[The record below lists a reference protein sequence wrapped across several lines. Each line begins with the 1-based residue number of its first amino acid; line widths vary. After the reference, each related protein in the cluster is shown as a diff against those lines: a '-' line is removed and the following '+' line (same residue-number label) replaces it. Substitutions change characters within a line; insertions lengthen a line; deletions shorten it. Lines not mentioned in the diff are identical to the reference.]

1 MTKLLVTG
9 SCITERVKRLVGNEI
24 EIGIGIPTIKSR
36 ASNIPK
42 DKGNGIQDYMNPW
55 YRGSTDKIF
64 VEYIGSK
71 MGIQV
76 PLLDIDRGVCR
87 VMST

>member
-1 MTKLLVTG
+1 MK
-9 SCITERVKRLVGNEI
+9 RVKRLAGNEI
-24 EIGIGIPTIKSR
+24 EIGMRIPTIKSR

-42 DKGNGIQDYMNPW
+42 DKGNVIRDYMNPW
-55 YRGSTDKIF
+55 HKGSTDKTF
-64 VEYIGSK
+64 VEYVGTN

-76 PLLDIDRGVCR
+76 PLLDIDRGVSR